1 MDFQHMPETAS
12 AEPLRYPGESSVQT
26 FQSQLKEITQSLT
39 SRMTSSPDFRRLIGP
54 NSIME
59 VETAI
64 RNYLM
69 TLQSVY
75 LLSDFSIM
83 KSILPWV
90 YRSYMSHG
98 FHQEYFLRN
107 LECTR
112 EEFRFR
118 FPEPAAGE
126 FCSCIEWMLNHHE
139 DNLEKSSI
147 PLESYIASSE
157 GTDSEIT
164 QRRDILQAL
173 LNNQYDVLTALLEK
187 SESQKGISTYDSDVR
202 PVMYEIG
209 QLWEL
214 NRISV
219 TEEHAA
225 SAMVTDYLVRN
236 APRDSVTAKRRILV
250 TPTVNE
256 YHEIGAQM
264 VANAFRDKG
273 WFVRYLGAGT
283 PEEAILDTIETFRP
297 DAAALSIGLI
307 TRVGA
312 LTSMVSAIQNRFPDL
327 AIVVG
332 GKFIDENPGVA
343 AKLNVHSLSQGLKD
357 LPDYVESILSGSL

>member
-1 MDFQHMPETAS
+1 
-12 AEPLRYPGESSVQT
+12 
-26 FQSQLKEITQSLT
+26 
-39 SRMTSSPDFRRLIGP
+39 MTSSPDFHRLIGP

-59 VETAI
+59 VETAV
-64 RNYLM
+64 RNFLM

-112 EEFRFR
+112 EELQDR

-126 FCSCIEWMLNHHE
+126 FCSCIEWMLNHHA

-147 PLESYIASSE
+147 PLESYIASAE
-157 GTDSEIT
+157 GTDKDIH
-164 QRRDILQAL
+164 RRREILQAL
-173 LNNQYDVLTALLEK
+173 LNNQHDALTALLE
-187 SESQKGISTYDSDVR
+187 EIEALKGISTYDSDVR

-219 TEEHAA
+219 SEEHAA
-225 SAMVTDYLVRN
+225 SAMITDYLVRN
-236 APRDSVTAKRRILV
+236 APRDSVTAKRKILV

-256 YHEIGAQM
+256 YHKIGAQM

-283 PEEAILDTIETFRP
+283 PEDAILDTIETFRP

-312 LTSMVSAIQNRFPDL
+312 LTSMVSAIQSRFPDL
-327 AIVVG
+327 TIVVG

-343 AKLNVHSLSQGLKD
+343 ARLNVHSISHGLKD
-357 LPDYVESILSGSL
+357 LPDEVRSIINGN